1 MRIAIQEPIAVANFI
16 IEIANENK
24 KSITNLKLQKIMFFL
39 QGYCLARYGEPIING
54 NFSKWK
60 YGPVEAVVYN
70 SLKNLGSAPIKDKIA
85 YYIISDNSIVVDKIN
100 TDDFDDD
107 ALREIKKFIDHLLD
121 MQVWRLVEL
130 THEHHSWDM
139 YKSDIYTHSAD
150 DYSLDEIR
158 SCYEYN
164 QKELITS

>member
-1 MRIAIQEPIAVANFI
+1 MEIVSQSPIAVANFVI
-16 IEIANENK
+16 DIANKEN
-24 KSITNLKLQKIMFFL
+24 KSITNLKLQKVMFFL
-39 QGYCLARYGEPIING
+39 QGYCLKYYGGPIIDG

-60 YGPVEAVVYN
+60 YGPVEKVVYD
-70 SLKNLGSAPIKDKIA
+70 SLKNLGSAPIEDKIA
-85 YYIISDNSIVVDKIN
+85 YYSILKDKIVVDEIN
-100 TDDFDDD
+100 PDDFDDD

>member
-1 MRIAIQEPIAVANFI
+1 MEIVSQSPIAVANFVI
-16 IEIANENK
+16 DIANKEK
-24 KSITNLKLQKIMFFL
+24 KSITNLKLQKVMFFL
-39 QGYCLARYGEPIING
+39 QGYCLKYYGGPIIDG

-60 YGPVEAVVYN
+60 YGPVEKVVYD
-70 SLKNLGSAPIKDKIA
+70 SLKNLGSAPIEDKIA
-85 YYIISDNSIVVDKIN
+85 YYSILKDKIVVDEIN
-100 TDDFDDD
+100 PDDFDDD
-107 ALREIKKFIDHLLD
+107 ALREIKKFIDYLLD